1 MAVFLRER
9 AFDPWQ
15 EIQLHLATNPS
26 LRLQAGANALF
37 VGTMREL
44 NQGHAVTAMTL
55 EHYPAMTARY
65 LADAC
70 ARAAAAHD
78 ILDALVVHRVGTVVP
93 SDTLV
98 LVAVWAVHRAP
109 AFSACRA
116 LMEDLKRR
124 APFWKREETPGGP
137 RWVAAEGE
145 TGGKAGGESGDEGLS

>member
-1 MAVFLRER
+1 MAVHLRAQ

-15 EIQLHLATNPS
+15 EIQQHLATNPS
-26 LRLQAGANALF
+26 LRVLAGGNAIF
-37 VGTMREL
+37 VGGMREL
-44 NQGHAVTAMTL
+44 NQGHAVSAMTL

-70 ARAAAAHD
+70 ARVAAAHA
-78 ILDALVVHRVGTVVP
+78 ILDTLVVHRIGTIVP

-109 AFSACRA
+109 AFSACRD

-124 APFWKREETPGGP
+124 APFWKREETAAGP
-137 RWVAAEGE
+137 RWVEAEE
-145 TGGKAGGESGDEGLS
+145 